1 MTDVNFP
8 FDEPQEQEQPVRSGL
23 SLGSIVL
30 LTGIV
35 LTAIVFGV
43 ALAQKNQTQPTTG
56 PAPVFNVTTY
66 DGQQISLE
74 DLRGQVVVV
83 NFWASWCGPCRD
95 EAPELQRTWQRYE
108 GQDVVVLGI
117 AYTDTDVKA
126 QAFLD
131 EFNVTYPN
139 APDTGTLISDQ
150 YNIQGV
156 PETFII
162 DQDGNIARFFISQV
176 NERVLSAEI
185 DRLLLEG

>member
-56 PAPVFNVTTY
+56 PAPVFNITTY

-131 EFNVTYPN
+131 EFNV
-139 APDTGTLISDQ
+139 
-150 YNIQGV
+150 
-156 PETFII
+156 
-162 DQDGNIARFFISQV
+162 
-176 NERVLSAEI
+176 
-185 DRLLLEG
+185 